1 MIHPAPER
9 IIFCYAE
16 WQDLYDEMENVEFY
30 KGLDESLVSSENLQG
45 KNTFLIM
52 DDISDSVDEK
62 FIAALYSRFSH
73 HRAISVAFLINN
85 LFFRGLKNMRDV
97 SLNTHYF
104 LLQRSFR
111 DQSAV
116 AAMARQM
123 FSQSYKRMVQAYADI
138 CTKPYGYL
146 LVDCRP
152 SADDSIR
159 LRTNIFPGEV
169 TVCYI
174 EKKNGK
180 A

>member
-1 MIHPAPER
+1 
-9 IIFCYAE
+9 
-16 WQDLYDEMENVEFY
+16 
-30 KGLDESLVSSENLQG
+30 
-45 KNTFLIM
+45 
-52 DDISDSVDEK
+52 
-62 FIAALYSRFSH
+62 
-73 HRAISVAFLINN
+73 
-85 LFFRGLKNMRDV
+85 MRDV
-97 SLNTHYF
+97 SFNTHYF

-138 CTKPYGYL
+138 CTKPY
-146 LVDCRP
+146 DCRP